1 MNSDRDRLLSDILA
15 ERREAGDMRDALL
28 DRTLRHVKRRRTIR
42 RVRRAGSVLLLL
54 LLPIVVSVWRV
65 HPPQAPEAV
74 NRQVPYVLV
83 RTAPLPQSAL
93 IETQPFAPSGLV
105 ASAPS
110 LSAASITT
118 RPEDRAYREIDD
130 ATLLDLAG
138 TNAAVLVRLG
148 PHSAE
153 LVFASGTIRAR
164 STD

>member
-1 MNSDRDRLLSDILA
+1 MNSDRERLLSDILA
-15 ERREAGDMRDALL
+15 ERGEAGDLRDALL
-28 DRTLRHVKRRRTIR
+28 HRTLRHVKRRRTIR

-54 LLPIVVSVWRV
+54 LPIVLLVWRV
-65 HPPQAPEAV
+65 HLPQAPVAV

-83 RTAPLPQSAL
+83 RTAPLPRSAL
-93 IETQPFAPSGLV
+93 IETQPLEASELV

-110 LSAASITT
+110 LSVASITT
-118 RPEDRAYREIDD
+118 RPEHRGYREIDD

-153 LVFASGTIRAR
+153 LVFASGTGAMH
-164 STD
+164 SND

>member
-1 MNSDRDRLLSDILA
+1 MSRDRDRLLSDILA
-15 ERREAGDMRDALL
+15 EPGEAGERRDALL
-28 DRTLRHVKRRRTIR
+28 NRTLRHVKRRRTIR

-54 LLPIVVSVWRV
+54 LPIVLLVWRV
-65 HPPQAPEAV
+65 HLPQAPEAV

-83 RTAPLPQSAL
+83 RTAPLPRSAL

-118 RPEDRAYREIDD
+118 RPEERAYREIDD
-130 ATLLDLAG
+130 ATLLDLTG

-153 LVFASGTIRAR
+153 LVFASGTTAAH